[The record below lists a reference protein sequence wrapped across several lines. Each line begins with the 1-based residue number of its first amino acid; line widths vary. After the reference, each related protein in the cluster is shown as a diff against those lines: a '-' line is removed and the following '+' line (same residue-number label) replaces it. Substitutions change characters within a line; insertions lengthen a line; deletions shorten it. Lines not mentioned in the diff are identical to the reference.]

1 MGSLDN
7 IDPDTVKAAR
17 AFIAKVASQYDLSGA
32 ILFGSRAQQQHRPDS
47 DADIAVL
54 LRGRHGEF
62 VDTKL
67 ALADLAYEVLLD
79 TGILIQPL
87 PIWEDEWAHPER
99 HVNPSLLRNINR
111 NGVQL

>member
-1 MGSLDN
+1 MGSLED
-7 IDPDTVKAAR
+7 IDVDTVKAAR
-17 AFIAKVASQYDLSGA
+17 AFIAKAASQYDLSGA
-32 ILFGSRAQQQHRPDS
+32 ILFGSRARRNHGPDS

-54 LRGRHGEF
+54 LRGRNGEF

-79 TGILIQPL
+79 TGILVQPL

-99 HVNPSLLRNINR
+99 HANPSLLRNISR
-111 NGVQL
+111 NGVRL